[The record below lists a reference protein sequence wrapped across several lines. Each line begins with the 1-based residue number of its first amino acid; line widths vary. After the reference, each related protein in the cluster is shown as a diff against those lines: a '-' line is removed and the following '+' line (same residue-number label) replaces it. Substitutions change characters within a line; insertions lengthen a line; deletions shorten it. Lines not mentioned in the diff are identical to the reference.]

1 MSETDTIPKTMLILK
16 SQPGALGV
24 VEVFLRNRGW
34 QLHSTADLKEA
45 MVQIVTQKPSYILI
59 SVDHSNKKTRALPK
73 LLTSAFPVATIVFAE
88 SQSSVSYK
96 ILNESVTDY
105 RVYPPV
111 TGPAIER
118 CVNKYLKDQQTKAS
132 IQKNENFKSGGKGAA
147 GSEVVSI
154 KGSSDFNSEGA
165 TRLLTQFLGEDAGML
180 TAIQVAAKGEYNN
193 SIIAQ
198 PWTEEGE
205 GLLENSSAQ
214 DLRATQQ
221 GQSPQQHGFSKG
233 ATAPEQKG
241 SHWEPLSENEYSRRQ
256 AEGWARSEAN
266 ETLIARGVQRSLE
279 ESVDARGGG
288 PQAKIE
294 ETTSVAC
301 ILVDSPRFSGYLIAA
316 MGKNHKIDK
325 VFMEGIKER
334 LFKFLKENG
343 EEVSKN
349 DSLGIN
355 IKQVDFEPW
364 ALMYAEFLRKS
375 VHQGNEVAI
384 AFFPRR
390 PIHTILE
397 ESSHH
402 EMAKLPLE
410 EFQGDR
416 QVEFDLYVYLP
427 SNNKYVLYTP
437 KGGIF
442 YNTQMDRLKKQ
453 GVTHMHIEK
462 NAAEAV
468 TKYKAQNYLND
479 MIEDHEQNQ
488 KTNHK

>member
-1 MSETDTIPKTMLILK
+1 
-16 SQPGALGV
+16 
-24 VEVFLRNRGW
+24 
-34 QLHSTADLKEA
+34 
-45 MVQIVTQKPSYILI
+45 
-59 SVDHSNKKTRALPK
+59 
-73 LLTSAFPVATIVFAE
+73 
-88 SQSSVSYK
+88 
-96 ILNESVTDY
+96 
-105 RVYPPV
+105 
-111 TGPAIER
+111 
-118 CVNKYLKDQQTKAS
+118 
-132 IQKNENFKSGGKGAA
+132 
-147 GSEVVSI
+147 
-154 KGSSDFNSEGA
+154 
-165 TRLLTQFLGEDAGML
+165 
-180 TAIQVAAKGEYNN
+180 
-193 SIIAQ
+193 
-198 PWTEEGE
+198 
-205 GLLENSSAQ
+205 
-214 DLRATQQ
+214 
-221 GQSPQQHGFSKG
+221 
-233 ATAPEQKG
+233 
-241 SHWEPLSENEYSRRQ
+241 
-256 AEGWARSEAN
+256 
-266 ETLIARGVQRSLE
+266 
-279 ESVDARGGG
+279 
-288 PQAKIE
+288 
-294 ETTSVAC
+294 
-301 ILVDSPRFSGYLIAA
+301 IAA